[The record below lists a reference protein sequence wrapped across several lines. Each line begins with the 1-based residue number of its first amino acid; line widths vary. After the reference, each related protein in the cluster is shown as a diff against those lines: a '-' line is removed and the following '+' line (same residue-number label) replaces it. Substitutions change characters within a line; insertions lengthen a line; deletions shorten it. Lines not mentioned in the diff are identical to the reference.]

1 MACGARR
8 AFGVQRNI
16 MKLLVRN
23 LARSTTEEELRA
35 LCEPHGLV
43 QHCTIVKDAETGL
56 SKGFGF
62 VEMPKRG
69 NAKGAMRA
77 LNRMVLAGSKLR
89 VKEAVDGSKD
99 KEVVDRDDN

>member
-1 MACGARR
+1 
-8 AFGVQRNI
+8 

-23 LARSTTEEELRA
+23 LDRSTTEDELRA
-35 LCEPHGLV
+35 LCEPHGTV
-43 QHCTIVKDAETGL
+43 QYCTIVKDVDTGL

-89 VKEAVDGSKD
+89 VKEALDNSEGEQSVDAPSD
-99 KEVVDRDDN
+99 

>member
-1 MACGARR
+1 
-8 AFGVQRNI
+8 

-23 LARSTTEEELRA
+23 LDRSTTEAELRA
-35 LCEPHGLV
+35 LCEPHGAV
-43 QHCTIVKDAETGL
+43 QQCTIVKDAETGL

-62 VEMPKRG
+62 VVMPKRG

-89 VKEAVDGSKD
+89 VKEAIDKSPDEAAVDEG
-99 KEVVDRDDN
+99 RD

>member
-1 MACGARR
+1 
-8 AFGVQRNI
+8 

-35 LCEPHGLV
+35 LCEPHGV
-43 QHCTIVKDAETGL
+43 IQRCTIIKDAETGL

-62 VEMPKRG
+62 FEMPKRG

-89 VKEAVDGSKD
+89 VKEAVDQSND
-99 KEVVDRDDN
+99 EIVVDRDGD

>member
-1 MACGARR
+1 
-8 AFGVQRNI
+8 
-16 MKLLVRN
+16 MKLLIHN
-23 LARSTTEEELRA
+23 LARSTTEEDLRA
-35 LCEPHGLV
+35 LCEPHGAV

-89 VKEAVDGSKD
+89 VKEAVDKLQDEDIIDESSD
-99 KEVVDRDDN
+99 

>member
-1 MACGARR
+1 
-8 AFGVQRNI
+8 

-23 LARSTTEEELRA
+23 LDRSTTEEELKA
-35 LCEPHGLV
+35 LCEPHGFV
-43 QHCTIVKDAETGL
+43 QYCTIVKDVDTGL

-89 VKEAVDGSKD
+89 VKEAVDKTKGD
-99 KEVVDRDDN
+99 EVVDDQSD

>member
-1 MACGARR
+1 
-8 AFGVQRNI
+8 
-16 MKLLVRN
+16 MKLLIRN
-23 LARSTTEEELRA
+23 LDRSTTEAELRA
-35 LCEPHGLV
+35 LCEPHGAV

-62 VEMPKRG
+62 AEMPKRG

-89 VKEAVDGSKD
+89 VKEAID
-99 KEVVDRDDN
+99 KFPGEEVVDEGSV